1 MSSYRGKVL
10 FGGIK
15 IWRAVEIPTLDEEHP
30 LVELGDQQGI
40 AASLSL
46 SLSLTKNGTDDWIA
60 VSFCFCQGSAPDG
73 RSDALSSEPQ
83 K

>member
-1 MSSYRGKVL
+1 MQRQSTSLGEGTRDDRDGDVIVLQYRGKVL

-30 LVELGDQQGI
+30 LVELGDQQAI

-46 SLSLTKNGTDDWIA
+46 SLSL
-60 VSFCFCQGSAPDG
+60 SYY
-73 RSDALSSEPQ
+73 
-83 K
+83 

>member
-30 LVELGDQQGI
+30 LVELGDQQAI

-46 SLSLTKNGTDDWIA
+46 SLSLSHKEWH
-60 VSFCFCQGSAPDG
+60 
-73 RSDALSSEPQ
+73 
-83 K
+83 